1 MDMETEEKLKEYLIN
16 EFKKGTRIRIGLE
29 TITNDLQLEIKDASF
44 ILRKWESKGVI
55 SIKGYYGANIENFAS
70 PWLITI
76 NDIEFFE

>member
-1 MDMETEEKLKEYLIN
+1 METEEKLKEYLIN

-55 SIKGYYGANIENFAS
+55 SIKGYYGANIENFAN